1 MLFTD
6 TSTNKLYSPPSVF
19 LDLRFLQLCLVLS
32 TATAGGG
39 GDVWVNKYEV
49 GSITNANGP
58 ISQQLRN
65 IAQKFKKAA
74 QTTFISCAE
83 KKSFV
88 C

>member
-1 MLFTD
+1 MCLQPASLF
-6 TSTNKLYSPPSVF
+6 PRCFV
-19 LDLRFLQLCLVLS
+19 
-32 TATAGGG
+32 
-39 GDVWVNKYEV
+39 YEV

-74 QTTFISCAE
+74 QTTFINCTE

-88 C
+88 S